1 MSARLPKILLLDSNA
16 LIHRSYHALPPL
28 TTPKGEQVNAVYGF
42 ANALLKA
49 IKDEKPDYVV
59 ACFDKGRETFRN
71 EIYDGYKANRKQT
84 DNELIM
90 QIPRVRQIVEVLN
103 VPLYEQKGVEADDL
117 IGSLATIATKDGL
130 QTVIVTGDN
139 DALQLVNDSV
149 SVYSLRRG
157 VTDTLVYHRDDV
169 KEKIGVFPEQI
180 VDYKALSGDASDN
193 IPGAPGI
200 GPKTAVEL
208 LEKYQTLENIYE
220 HLDELKDRTATILR
234 DNKKTVDM
242 SKRLAQVRQ
251 DLKIDLDLKEAD
263 VANFN
268 FAKVI
273 GLFQELDF
281 KSLLAKLPQSATVS
295 QASLFSAKTQP
306 VTKIEPQ
313 LPYEAITTLERWE
326 ELAGSLQKEPFL
338 CIDTETVDIDGALIG
353 IAFAWQ
359 SQPSAISHQPS
370 AEANSQAESRE
381 LTADSPVWAAYLPLK
396 PHPQGFDLKDVKD
409 SVYTI
414 LYTGNSKKIGHNL
427 KYDLHALADAGFA
440 VNNVWFDTMIA
451 SQLVNSAA
459 YSHRLDD
466 LAMTELGF
474 KKIPTSQLLGGKKDG
489 VMTDASVEDLAA
501 YACEDVLVTWRLYE
515 KFRPLLEE
523 SHLKRVFYE
532 IEMPLL
538 PVLVDMENTGIKIDR
553 NYLKVLG
560 EKLTLRLKEIEKEAA
575 KELGEGVN
583 IASPSQLQD
592 VLFNKLNLPV
602 IGIKKIKSGYSTD
615 ADSLMKLRDKH
626 PAIKL
631 ILEYRELAKLL
642 NTYIDTL
649 PTQIDKHGR
658 VHTSFGQIG
667 AATGRMSSNNPKLQ
681 NIPIRTDLGNE
692 VRRAFVA
699 DEGKVF
705 LGADYSQ
712 AELRVLAHLCG
723 DPGLVEAFRSGQD
736 FHTQVGEKLMI
747 DRRSAKA
754 INFGIIYGLG
764 PNALAN
770 DLGIP
775 VSEAKDFIDK
785 YFATFPGVKEFIEKC
800 KRQAR
805 ETGYAETLFGRRRY
819 LPDIHS
825 PNMMLRSAAERIAV
839 NMPNQGTVADLMKYS
854 MVQVAPKLPDGAKM
868 LLQIHDELLFEVE
881 KGLEEKVAI
890 IVKEIMGSP
899 PAGGAELK
907 VPMVV
912 DIKTGPNWA
921 DLEHHSKYGITP

>member
-1 MSARLPKILLLDSNA
+1 MSKGLPKILLLDSNA
-16 LIHRSYHALPPL
+16 LIHRSFHALPPL

-71 EIYDGYKANRKQT
+71 EIFDGYKANRKET

-103 VPLYEQKGVEADDL
+103 IPLYEQKGVEADDL

-180 VDYKALSGDASDN
+180 VEYKALSGDSSDN

-208 LEKYQTLENIYE
+208 LEKYQTLENIYS
-220 HLDELKDRTATILR
+220 HLDELKERTGTILR

-251 DLKIDLDLKEAD
+251 DLKINLDLKKAD

-268 FAKVI
+268 FAKVT

-281 KSLLAKLPQSATVS
+281 KTLLAKLPQSTAVN
-295 QASLFSAKTQP
+295 QESLFSAKTQP
-306 VTKIEPQ
+306 ITKIEPQ

-326 ELAGSLQKEPFL
+326 ELAESLQKEPIL
-338 CIDTETVDIDGALIG
+338 CIDTETVDIDGELIG
-353 IAFAWQ
+353 IGFAW
-359 SQPSAISHQPS
+359 SK
-370 AEANSQAESRE
+370 
-381 LTADSPVWAAYLPLK
+381 DKAAYLPLAPTYK
-396 PHPQGFDLKDVKD
+396 EGLPIEQVRKSAQAVL
-409 SVYTI
+409 
-414 LYTGNSKKIGHNL
+414 GNDSKKLGHNL
-427 KYDLHALADAGFA
+427 KYDLHALLGAGFT
-440 VNNVWFDTMIA
+440 VDNVWFDTMIA

-466 LAMTELGF
+466 LAMTELSF
-474 KKIPTSQLLGGKKDG
+474 KKVPTIQILGGNKNG
-489 VMTDASVEDLAA
+489 VMTDAALDDLAA

-515 KFRPLLEE
+515 KMAPSLEE

-583 IASPSQLQD
+583 VASPSQLQD

-631 ILEYRELAKLL
+631 ILEYREVAKLL

-649 PTQIDKHGR
+649 PDQIDKNGR

-667 AATGRMSSNNPKLQ
+667 AATGRMSSNNPNLQ

-723 DPGLVEAFRSGQD
+723 DPGLIEAFHSGQD
-736 FHTQVGEKLMI
+736 FHSQVGEKLMV

-764 PNALAN
+764 ANALAN
-770 DLGIP
+770 DLGMP
-775 VSEAKDFIDK
+775 VSTAKDFIDK
-785 YFATFPGVKEFIEKC
+785 YFATFSGVKDFIESC
-800 KRQAR
+800 KRKAR

-839 NMPNQGTVADLMKYS
+839 NMPCQGTVADLMKYS
-854 MVQVAPKLPDGAKM
+854 MVQVAPKLPEGVTM

-881 KGLEEKVAI
+881 KGLEEKVATV
-890 IVKEIMGSP
+890 VKEVMSSV
-899 PAGGAELK
+899 AELK
-907 VPMVV
+907 VPMII
-912 DIKTGPNWA
+912 DIKTGSNWA
-921 DLEHHSKYGITP
+921 DLQHRPKYS

>member
-1 MSARLPKILLLDSNA
+1 MSKGLPKILLLDSNA
-16 LIHRSYHALPPL
+16 LIHRSFHALPPL

-59 ACFDKGRETFRN
+59 ACFDAGRETFRN
-71 EIYDGYKANRKQT
+71 EIFDGYKAHRKET
-84 DNELIM
+84 DTALID
-90 QIPRVRQIVEVLN
+90 QFPRVRQIVDVLN
-103 VPLYEQKGVEADDL
+103 IPAFEQKGVEADDL
-117 IGSLATIATKDGL
+117 IGSLAAIATKDGL
-130 QTVIVTGDN
+130 QTVVVTGDN

-169 KEKIGVFPEQI
+169 LGKMGVFPEQI
-180 VDYKALSGDASDN
+180 VDYKALSGDSSDN

-208 LEKYQTLENIYE
+208 LEKYKTLENIYE
-220 HLDELKDRTATILR
+220 HLDELKDRPRQILS
-234 DNKKTVDM
+234 DNKETVLM
-242 SKRLAQVRQ
+242 SRRLAAIRL
-251 DLKIDLDLKEAD
+251 DLKIDLNLEEAD
-263 VANFN
+263 VANFD
-268 FAKVI
+268 FSKVV

-281 KSLLAKLPQSATVS
+281 KSLLAKLPQAAVVG
-295 QASLFSAKTQP
+295 QASLFDTKKIE
-306 VTKIEPQ
+306 VVKIEPS
-313 LPYEAITTLERWE
+313 LPFEAITTLERWE
-326 ELAGSLQKEPFL
+326 ELAEELARQPIL
-338 CIDTETVDIDGALIG
+338 CVDTETVDLDGELIG
-353 IAFAWQ
+353 IAFAW
-359 SQPSAISHQPS
+359 SA
-370 AEANSQAESRE
+370 NN
-381 LTADSPVWAAYLPLK
+381 AAYLPLK
-396 PHPQGFDLKDVKD
+396 PHPDGFELKEVKD
-409 SVYTI
+409 T
-414 LYTGNSKKIGHNL
+414 LYNIIYQADIRKVGHNL
-427 KYDLHALADAGFA
+427 KYDLHALSKAGIE
-440 VNNVWFDTMIA
+440 VSNVWFDTMIA
-451 SQLVNSAA
+451 SQLVNSTA

-466 LAMTELGF
+466 LAMTELNF
-474 KKIPTSQLLGGKKDG
+474 KKIPTLQLLGGKKDG
-489 VMTDASVEDLAA
+489 KMTDASVEDLAA

-515 KFRPLLEE
+515 KMAPSLEE
-523 SHLKRVFYE
+523 AHLKRVYYE

-538 PVLVDMENTGIKIDR
+538 PILVQMEATGIKVDR
-553 NYLKVLG
+553 KYLKVLG

-592 VLFNKLNLPV
+592 VLFNKLKLPV

-642 NTYIDTL
+642 NTYIETL
-649 PTQIDKHGR
+649 PNQIDENGR

-667 AATGRMSSNNPKLQ
+667 AATGRMSSNNPNLQ

-699 DEGKVF
+699 DTGKVF

-723 DPGLVEAFRSGQD
+723 DPGLIEAFHSGQD
-736 FHTQVGEKLMI
+736 FHAEVGEKLMV

-764 PNALAN
+764 SNALAN

-775 VSEAKDFIDK
+775 VSAAKEFIDK
-785 YFATFPGVKEFIEKC
+785 YFATFPGVRDFIESC
-800 KRQAR
+800 KRKAR
-805 ETGYAETLFGRRRY
+805 EEGFAETLFGRRRY

-839 NMPNQGTVADLMKYS
+839 NMPCQGTVADLMKYS
-854 MVQVAPKLPDGAKM
+854 MVQVAPKLPEGAKM

-881 KGLEEKVAI
+881 KGLEEKVAK
-890 IVKEIMGSP
+890 IVKEVMGSV
-899 PAGGAELK
+899 AELK
-907 VPMVV
+907 VPMIV

-921 DLEHHSKYGITP
+921 DLQHQPKDE